1 MLFSIV
7 SGRGGM
13 AQFSHRE
20 FGGSGQWMAGGAIMI
35 SDMFNNALK
44 ARVDALCNELS
55 ALIRSEADSTAADS
69 VQSQSQSTGGIFTV
83 DRQAF
88 W

>member
-1 MLFSIV
+1 
-7 SGRGGM
+7 
-13 AQFSHRE
+13 
-20 FGGSGQWMAGGAIMI
+20 MAGGATMI

-55 ALIRSEADSTAADS
+55 ALIRSEPGFAADCFS
-69 VQSQSQSTGGIFTV
+69 RKVRARMGLCNV
-83 DRQAF
+83 DHQTL